1 MKAKEKTIYNIKEF
15 INNTSDPLIYW
26 DELYRSLLS
35 NISHKKLKELEK
47 AYFNEMDNDIQKIL
61 EDETTFNK

>member
-1 MKAKEKTIYNIKEF
+1 MKKEKTIENIKEF

>member
-1 MKAKEKTIYNIKEF
+1 MKKEKTIENIKEF
-15 INNTSDPLIYW
+15 INKTSDPLIYW

>member
-1 MKAKEKTIYNIKEF
+1 MKKEKTIANIKYF

-35 NISHKKLKELEK
+35 RISHKKLKELEE
-47 AYFNEMDNDIQKIL
+47 AYYNEMDKDMQKTL